1 MYRLK
6 ISLEVYEKL
15 KMCLGEIR
23 PGFNVILTFCDYA
36 LSDLGFV
43 SSPPCIVDVL
53 IDTKEMNTLL
63 DELMEYETDSVDMP
77 ESSLQYKRY
86 ERYGW
91 MYDLLLCAEDTYI

>member
-1 MYRLK
+1 M
-6 ISLEVYEKL
+6 
-15 KMCLGEIR
+15 
-23 PGFNVILTFCDYA
+23 
-36 LSDLGFV
+36 
-43 SSPPCIVDVL
+43 DVL